1 MAATSFVPGTHSI
14 SGAFFMFQQCNAP
27 AHYARKT
34 VTLQLSANT
43 PNFIGLQYQPPNS
56 PDLNPVD
63 YTIWGKTE
71 CIIA

>member
-1 MAATSFVPGTHSI
+1 
-14 SGAFFMFQQCNAP
+14 MFQQCNAP